1 MLLDR
6 VGQRPAVADVQ
17 HDQSRVRRGE
27 GRRAHRVRR
36 LALERRAAAV
46 GALQQDV
53 APPAALRQ
61 PALDLGPGLQERG
74 AGLDAR
80 AAAGDALEGVRLLA
94 ERLRQA
100 LA

>member
-1 MLLDR
+1 M
-6 VGQRPAVADVQ
+6 
-17 HDQSRVRRGE
+17 
-27 GRRAHRVRR
+27 
-36 LALERRAAAV
+36 
-46 GALQQDV
+46 QQDV

-61 PALDLGPGLQERG
+61 LALDLGPGLQERG